1 MLFSIF
7 YFVIFTV
14 LSALILLTLFIGVV
28 TTSMEEATADMED
41 KKEVEERVAE
51 LRVEH
56 NLSNLEMDTYQQIFS
71 WLDMDQGGTIDED
84 ELVTFLEAA
93 GVADIEEG
101 KELMKTLDMDVDGE
115 ANFAEFLEFL
125 LTMKED
131 IVKGERKVELRV
143 LKRKEIMSP
152 GENSLND
159 GLRQLEMRDSIVL
172 DEIIKEGEEEEVDEI
187 FLQSVYSET
196 DENQKEEED
205 EMMDDV
211 I

>member
-1 MLFSIF
+1 
-7 YFVIFTV
+7 
-14 LSALILLTLFIGVV
+14 
-28 TTSMEEATADMED
+28 MED
-41 KKEVEERVAE
+41 KREVEEKVAE

-101 KELMKTLDMDVDGE
+101 QDLMKTIDMDVDGE

-159 GLRQLEMRDSIVL
+159 GLRQLEMRDGMVL
-172 DEIIKEGEEEEVDEI
+172 DEIIKEEEEEEI